1 MTSIVVPSYRRPQAL
16 LRCLRSLVEAA
27 PQPDEI
33 IVVGREG
40 DQATKE
46 ALAQAEH
53 FCAGKV
59 RLRLGWVTEPG
70 HLPPVEEGLKAASG
84 EIVVFVD
91 DDVTVTA
98 DWLHH
103 MTAPF
108 ADPSVGVVGGRVVT
122 SPCSQPARLK
132 GKPGCLSW
140 YGRHWGNVTS
150 LEGESPLQVGAV
162 MECNWAWRRVLL
174 ASLKFDPILNFDD
187 ASMYGLALCLEAKNK
202 DFRVVYEPRA
212 VVYHH
217 PEQRAPGLDRRDRPR
232 RIFAYTRNYTYIM
245 LNYLPWWRRPIF
257 LVWWFLIGERGS
269 CGLAAVVAD
278 TIAGRSPQ
286 PAEIWS
292 ALTGKVRGMLLHSWE
307 ERVHGS

>member
-1 MTSIVVPSYRRPQAL
+1 MTTIVVPSYRRPHAL
-16 LRCLRSLVEAA
+16 LRCIRSLVDAVPRPE
-27 PQPDEI
+27 EI
-33 IVVGREG
+33 IVVGRAG
-40 DQATKE
+40 DLATNE
-46 ALAQAEH
+46 ILAQAER
-53 FCAGKV
+53 FCAGKTT
-59 RLRLGWVTEPG
+59 LRVGWVTHQG

-84 EIVVFVD
+84 DLVVFVD

-122 SPCSQPARLK
+122 PGSQPARLK

-140 YGRHWGNVTS
+140 YGRHWGNVAS

-162 MECNWAWRRVLL
+162 MEGNWAWRRGLL
-174 ASLKFDPILNFDD
+174 ASLKFDPVLNFDD
-187 ASMYGLALCLEAKNK
+187 ASMYGLALCLEAKSK
-202 DFRVVYEPRA
+202 GFRVVYEPRA
-212 VVYHH
+212 LVYHH
-217 PEQRAPGLDRRDRPR
+217 PAQRAPGLDRCDRTR
-232 RIFAYTRNYTYIM
+232 RTFAYARNYTYIM
-245 LNYLPWWRRPIF
+245 LKYLPWWRRPVF

-269 CGLAAVVAD
+269 WGIAAVVAD

-286 PAEIWS
+286 SAEIWG
-292 ALTGKVRGMLLHSWE
+292 ALTGKVKGILLHGLG